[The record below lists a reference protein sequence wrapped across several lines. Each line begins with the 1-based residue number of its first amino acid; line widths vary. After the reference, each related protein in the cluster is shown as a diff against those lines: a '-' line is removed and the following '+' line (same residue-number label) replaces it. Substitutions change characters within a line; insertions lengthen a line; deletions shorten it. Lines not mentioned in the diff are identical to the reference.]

1 MAQATVHFHIS
12 TVIVRTTGATAGPA
26 DHMAAVMSDKE
37 VISLTGDE
45 HIVQSLPHNVPCQC
59 PVFLTLKHITEC
71 HPSNALL
78 VG

>member
-1 MAQATVHFHIS
+1 MGRSIHFHIS

-26 DHMAAVMSDKE
+26 DHMAAVTSDKE

-71 HPSNALL
+71 HPS
-78 VG
+78 V